1 MMARP
6 TPSTCV
12 TAVGKE
18 EDSDESQEEV
28 DAPTERTNSAM
39 WSMMAV
45 MRRDYGVY
53 TGVCSGYGRWFDLR
67 EMSAEIG
74 EPRHVLQDAS
84 RHLQE
89 AAWADYDAGSD
100 RIRVRPTAPTTMPL
114 SPSMPTRD
122 RKAELESCKVE
133 QLNMFF
139 RFLPIIR
146 KISKLYDTCYL
157 WTLGIAEAF
166 PEKEVDEALW
176 SARAAGIPESLP
188 IYLALRGKQA
198 EWWMHIGRGPSEF
211 ETSKDHPNKRRRV
224 NSALPSTASTASTS
238 STGMALDNWS
248 PEDVEMLTHIKLA
261 FDAVAN
267 YDW

>member
-1 MMARP
+1 MSLCRQICPSQRIPLRSCPLVSRMMARP

-45 MRRDYGVY
+45 MRRGYGVY
-53 TGVCSGYGRWFDLR
+53 TGVCGGYGLWFDLR

-146 KISKLYDTCYL
+146 KISKLYDTCDA
-157 WTLGIAEAF
+157 WTLGALNETILDFMNQAAKERREKRKS
-166 PEKEVDEALW
+166 EKEALKQEWISDEEIARRA
-176 SARAAGIPESLP
+176 SASS
-188 IYLALRGKQA
+188 
-198 EWWMHIGRGPSEF
+198 RGPVRGIQHKKSEAKYLR
-211 ETSKDHPNKRRRV
+211 EKAKREERLMQSCVR
-224 NSALPSTASTASTS
+224 SMGA
-238 STGMALDNWS
+238 
-248 PEDVEMLTHIKLA
+248 
-261 FDAVAN
+261 AV
-267 YDW
+267 

>member
-1 MMARP
+1 MARP

-45 MRRDYGVY
+45 MRRGYGVY
-53 TGVCSGYGRWFDLR
+53 TGVCGGYGLWFDLR

-100 RIRVRPTAPTTMPL
+100 RMRV
-114 SPSMPTRD
+114 
-122 RKAELESCKVE
+122 
-133 QLNMFF
+133 
-139 RFLPIIR
+139 
-146 KISKLYDTCYL
+146 
-157 WTLGIAEAF
+157 
-166 PEKEVDEALW
+166 
-176 SARAAGIPESLP
+176 
-188 IYLALRGKQA
+188 
-198 EWWMHIGRGPSEF
+198 
-211 ETSKDHPNKRRRV
+211 
-224 NSALPSTASTASTS
+224 
-238 STGMALDNWS
+238 
-248 PEDVEMLTHIKLA
+248 
-261 FDAVAN
+261 
-267 YDW
+267 